1 MAMHVIVGEDD
12 FLVERVRDIIIQR
25 TEGNPTVESHH
36 CAELTGSMVYG
47 LVTPTLMREARVIVF
62 AHGELARKEVMEAFI
77 AVSADPVEEIT
88 IILMHSGGGK
98 QKKLL
103 TQLKKT
109 TQVNEVKPVKPRD
122 RMRWVMD
129 EFRSHNARVTP
140 DVAQAVLEG
149 VGSDLRELAAA
160 IAQLVS
166 DNNGNVTVDS
176 VRTMYQGVA
185 EVSGFEIAD
194 LIVSGQ
200 TAKAVA
206 STRRALQ
213 LGEPP
218 VRLTSAIASNITAI
232 ACLYSMRGTGVQVP
246 GMPPWK
252 ADKLAKVARRWSED
266 SIARAVVILA
276 ELEEATKG
284 WGNPEY
290 SVEFAVRR
298 LSELARQ

>member
-1 MAMHVIVGEDD
+1 MHVIVGEDE
-12 FLVERVRDIIIQR
+12 FLVERVRDVIIQR
-25 TEGNPTVESHH
+25 TEGNPTVETHH
-36 CAELTGSMVYG
+36 CAELTGPMVYG
-47 LVTPTLMREARVIVF
+47 LVTPTLMQEARVIVF
-62 AHGELARKEVMEAFI
+62 THGELAKKEVMEAFI
-77 AVSADPVEEIT
+77 EVSKDPVPEIT
-88 IILMHSGGGK
+88 IILMHTGGGK
-98 QKKLL
+98 HKKLL
-103 TQLKKT
+103 NQLKNT
-109 TQVNEVKPVKPRD
+109 TTVKDLKPVKPRD

-129 EFRSHNARVTP
+129 EFRSHNARVTA

-160 IAQLVS
+160 IAQLVA
-166 DNNGNVTVDS
+166 DNRGVVTVDA

-194 LIVSGQ
+194 LVVSGQ

-232 ACLYSMRGTGVQVP
+232 ACLYSMRGSSVQVP

-252 ADKLAKVARRWSED
+252 ADKLAKIARRWSEE
-266 SIARAVVILA
+266 SISRAVVIIA
-276 ELEEATKG
+276 QLEEATKG
-284 WGNPEY
+284 WGDPEY
-290 SVEFAVRR
+290 SVEYAVRT
-298 LSELARQ
+298 LSELARR